1 VPDGYAVSSEI
12 HPHDSYSL
20 CAVDD
25 DNRNPERNASS
36 SYHSIGC
43 LTFSKKIANRSLLKD
58 GRLNLAG
65 RSNMPKLNC
74 EISDHLQAAL
84 SERSETT
91 GESIERIVATVL
103 TRALEMPV
111 HTLFQV
117 STSGA
122 LVEGIY
128 EKAVSSSLLLNYGDF
143 GIGTFDNLD
152 GEMVVLDGVIYQ
164 IRSDGTVT
172 KIEDDTGTPF
182 AVVVRFV
189 ADQDETVARARS
201 FEELRSLCDKFRD
214 SANLFYAV
222 RVDGHFDHVHTRAMK
237 ETLAGLP
244 LAQAAAVQP
253 EFDFRDIQGTL
264 VGIWA
269 PKYSG
274 SLNIAGYH
282 FHFLSDDR
290 TKGGHLLE
298 CSGENLRV
306 QVERLTD
313 FHLSLP
319 ESEEFLRAD
328 LSKDPSKDLA
338 YAEEAHKRGDA

>member
-1 VPDGYAVSSEI
+1 MPTLKCKIPDRLHNALKARAKATGETVDRIVSSA
-12 HPHDSYSL
+12 L
-20 CAVDD
+20 A
-25 DNRNPERNASS
+25 
-36 SYHSIGC
+36 
-43 LTFSKKIANRSLLKD
+43 RSLD
-58 GRLNLAG
+58 
-65 RSNMPKLNC
+65 
-74 EISDHLQAAL
+74 
-84 SERSETT
+84 
-91 GESIERIVATVL
+91 
-103 TRALEMPV
+103 MPV
-111 HTLFQV
+111 HTLFQI

-152 GEMVVLDGVIYQ
+152 GEMVVLDSTIYQ
-164 IRSDGTVT
+164 VRSDGAVNR
-172 KIEDDTGTPF
+172 IVDDTGTPF

-189 ADQDETVARARS
+189 ADQDVTIQDARS
-201 FEELRSLCDKFRD
+201 FEDLRKLCDQYRD

-237 ETLAGLP
+237 PAPDGLP
-244 LAQAAAVQP
+244 LVKAAAVQP
-253 EFDFRDIQGTL
+253 EFDFHDINGTL

-269 PKYSG
+269 PEFSS

-298 CSGENLRV
+298 CSGKNLRV

-328 LSKDPSKDLA
+328 LTKDPSKDLA
-338 YAEEAHKRGDA
+338 YAEQAHKKGDA